1 MQDKAILNLCVIF
14 GRSVLHSLYIFFL
27 FETVNQA
34 YFNST
39 KTRKVCGFNELSI
52 TTVSPFHLFLLMYC
66 VQHSPNPVCIYSKY
80 SSNTRASTTLL
91 VFKLYMVFGQGKSR

>member
-14 GRSVLHSLYIFFL
+14 GGLVLHSLYIYFL

-52 TTVSPFHLFLLMYC
+52 TTVSPFHLFSAHVLRSALSQSC
-66 VQHSPNPVCIYSKY
+66 LHI
-80 SSNTRASTTLL
+80 
-91 VFKLYMVFGQGKSR
+91 F